1 MNSTS
6 DKKKH
11 TNELADKIAGFND
24 PSMGDERER
33 DVILRAYTL
42 GAVVSTYVFFAL
54 GLIFAVLGAGV
65 WSAFIILGSIAT
77 NSVVSGYCKRENVDF
92 SMSMA
97 RVSPKRLVVGNIVG
111 AVFAIVWVGAIVF
124 HMSEGRPLI
133 DAGMGTSATFGA
145 PTSMYA
151 IVIGAAVGFIA
162 TITLTTI
169 SRTRKI
175 KQARAEAAAAADI
188 EDED

>member
-1 MNSTS
+1 MSNISN
-6 DKKKH
+6 KKH
-11 TNELADKIAGFND
+11 RGNELADKIAGFND

-77 NSVVSGYCKRENVDF
+77 SSVVSGYCKRENVDF

-97 RVSPKRLVVGNIVG
+97 RVSPKRLIVGNIVG